1 MAKGERGIGMEG
13 WSARSYAKLTHK
25 HMTEFEQLADL
36 IAESLEP
43 GSAILEVA
51 PGPGYLALEL
61 AKRQLNVTGLD
72 ISKTF
77 VELARGNAAS
87 AGESARF
94 ELGNASAMPF
104 PDVTFDFVVCRAAF
118 KNFSDPVGALREM
131 KRVLKPGGKGL
142 IVDLCRD
149 VPMSEIMASVY
160 GGGRFTLFE
169 KLSGRLIFTFLRR
182 RAYTSSEMHA
192 MLGQATLAKISIE
205 RAPAGMNVFFER

>member
-77 VELARGNAAS
+77 VELAHVWG
-87 AGESARF
+87 
-94 ELGNASAMPF
+94 
-104 PDVTFDFVVCRAAF
+104 
-118 KNFSDPVGALREM
+118 GA
-131 KRVLKPGGKGL
+131 
-142 IVDLCRD
+142 
-149 VPMSEIMASVY
+149 
-160 GGGRFTLFE
+160 T
-169 KLSGRLIFTFLRR
+169 
-182 RAYTSSEMHA
+182 
-192 MLGQATLAKISIE
+192 
-205 RAPAGMNVFFER
+205 